1 MNNATTTPEAAA
13 GVPVPIDA
21 VVRRV
26 WFTMVSHPAN
36 GWIRAGKAY
45 GSREAAREWVP
56 FVRGAWR
63 GLRVKVS
70 QCTLRW
76 VNGQLDERSRRT
88 LDKKFNMDAPNP
100 ANLARESAS
109 VDQHSVVLPKMTEP
123 EIVELLKRHGI
134 AVVLGAQYS
143 VRCQFGQIANVIREV
158 EQKGTQ
164 Q

>member
-1 MNNATTTPEAAA
+1 MNNVT
-13 GVPVPIDA
+13 

-26 WFTMVSHPAN
+26 WFTMVLHPAK

-56 FVRGAWR
+56 FIRGAWH

-88 LDKKFNMDAPNP
+88 LDEKFNMDAPK
-100 ANLARESAS
+100 ET
-109 VDQHSVVLPKMTEP
+109 H
-123 EIVELLKRHGI
+123 EIEDTQSG
-134 AVVLGAQYS
+134 
-143 VRCQFGQIANVIREV
+143 GQ
-158 EQKGTQ
+158 G
-164 Q
+164 